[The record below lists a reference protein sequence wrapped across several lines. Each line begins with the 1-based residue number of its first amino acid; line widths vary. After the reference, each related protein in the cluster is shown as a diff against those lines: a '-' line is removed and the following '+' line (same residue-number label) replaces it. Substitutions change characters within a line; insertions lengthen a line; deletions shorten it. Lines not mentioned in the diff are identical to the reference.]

1 MKRALIGNGGHAREV
16 MAQMGLGET
25 EVVRFVDDEYW
36 REEKG
41 LLPLSEFDPNEYEVM
56 IAVGD
61 SMARRTVSRKM
72 PAETKYFTFIH
83 HTAMILDKEC
93 KIGEGSFIGANSII
107 TTNVSIG
114 KHSLLNRANHVG
126 HDCMI
131 ADFFTMMPGSIVSGN
146 VEIGECVYLG
156 TNSSVREKTNI
167 CGQVTLGMNAA
178 LINDIRESGTY
189 VGVPAKKLN
198 NNE

>member
-16 MAQMGLGET
+16 MAQMGLSRM
-25 EVVRFVDDEYW
+25 VRFVDDQYW
-36 REEKG
+36 TKKED

-61 SMARRTVSRKM
+61 SMARRTLARKM
-72 PAETKYFTFIH
+72 PARTKYFTFIH
-83 HTAMILDKEC
+83 PSAMIMNHDC
-93 KIGEGSFIGANSII
+93 KIGQGSFIGANSII

-114 KHSLLNRANHVG
+114 KHSLLNRANHIG

-146 VEIGECVYLG
+146 VKIGECVYLG

-189 VGVPAKKLN
+189 VGIPARKIN
-198 NNE
+198 DNE